1 MPANLTP
8 DYLSAEQDYK
18 SARTHREKVDALE
31 RMLATVPK
39 HKGTEKLQ
47 ADIKRRLS
55 QARKESQKKGATHST
70 PFYLVEKEG
79 AGQVALIGPPNS
91 GKSQLVASLTHAR
104 PEVADYPFTTRLPA
118 PGMML
123 FEDVQIQLVDLPP
136 LSREFSEP
144 WLPQVIRSATAGGLV
159 VDLNDPDVLDEIGF
173 IEQLLEERRLARPRM
188 LVGNKLDL
196 GGAAD
201 NFGALEEL
209 YGGRYRL
216 LAVSAA
222 ERLNLERFRR
232 EVFDMLELVRVYTK
246 PPGKPA
252 ELTKPYVLHRG
263 QTVIDAA
270 RLVHKDFAE
279 NLKFARLFRAGH
291 AAAGHHHTEG
301 MMVERAHVV
310 EDGDVLE
317 LHV

>member
-8 DYLSAEQDYK
+8 EYLNAEQDYK
-18 SARTHREKVDALE
+18 SARTHREKVEALE

-55 QARKESQKKGATHST
+55 EERKESQKKGATHSA

-79 AGQVALIGPPNS
+79 AGQVVLIGPPNS

-123 FEDVQIQLVDLPP
+123 FENIQIQLVDLPP

-144 WLPQVIRSATAGGLV
+144 WLPQVIRSATAGVLV
-159 VDLNDPDVLDEIGF
+159 VDLNDSDVLDEIGY
-173 IEQLLEERRLARPRM
+173 IEQLLEERRLARPKM

-196 GGAAD
+196 EGAGD
-201 NFGALEEL
+201 NLTALEDL
-209 YGGRYRL
+209 YGGRYRV

-222 ERLNLERFRR
+222 EGHNLERFRR

-246 PPGKPA
+246 PPGKKA

-279 NLKFARLFRAGH
+279 NLKFARLYRAEH
-291 AAAGHHHTEG
+291 TAAHHPDG
-301 MMVERAHVV
+301 LMVERSHLV
-310 EDGDVLE
+310 EDGDILE